1 MQIEKEYWHISR
13 LTHFC
18 WCLSVFREMSQS
30 YSSRVW
36 RLSEV
41 PLLFLRLTETHND
54 LTWERRNP
62 SSSIQYQ
69 CQDLNDSNSISR
81 CLKPSS
87 TCKRHEFRRQTRE
100 KRSTLG
106 HFFPLSNVYVNSLAL
121 GRNEVRAPKEC
132 VSGNKHQQIPS
143 SSDSLLCSCKLAY
156 AHKRTFSLR
165 PPLPLQGPNWR
176 LGKKMAALWPTV
188 LPPASSSGRWRNK
201 VCALTPPA
209 TLPSSHGVCPSP
221 PASITFE
228 DKKRP
233 ESNTGKR
240 SARNVPA
247 LNRTNLKTMNEKV
260 ETEGWKHEN
269 AAHVVDKKR

>member
-188 LPPASSSGRWRNK
+188 FPQHPAQGGDGTRFVPSLPLQPYPPPMACVPVHQHQSLLRTRKGQSQTQAN
-201 VCALTPPA
+201 ALQGMFQ
-209 TLPSSHGVCPSP
+209 L
-221 PASITFE
+221 
-228 DKKRP
+228 
-233 ESNTGKR
+233 
-240 SARNVPA
+240 
-247 LNRTNLKTMNEKV
+247 
-260 ETEGWKHEN
+260 
-269 AAHVVDKKR
+269 